1 MNILSIDTSTHKTS
15 IALAID
21 KKVYEHHTNDN
32 IKASQTILASIEN
45 IMQENNFKAS
55 NLTGILFNKGPASFT
70 GTRVAAS
77 VTQAIGYSFNIPV
90 IGISSLALMAFK
102 FYKNN
107 NITNIGCVKKA
118 YGEKLYIGHYDI
130 DLHKYEP
137 QDKIKLCTIN
147 EIKLHKNYR
156 YVSDDWSNISIDSD
170 NLLLDEIKI
179 DNISST
185 DAVTML
191 DFFKENL
198 EFGESFDLEETF
210 PDYANHTIEF

>member
-107 NITNIGCVKKA
+107 NITNIVCVKKA
-118 YGEKLYIGHYDI
+118 YGEKLYIGH
-130 DLHKYEP
+130 LEP
-137 QDKIKLCTIN
+137 
-147 EIKLHKNYR
+147 
-156 YVSDDWSNISIDSD
+156 
-170 NLLLDEIKI
+170 
-179 DNISST
+179 
-185 DAVTML
+185 AVIFL
-191 DFFKENL
+191 V
-198 EFGESFDLEETF
+198 
-210 PDYANHTIEF
+210 